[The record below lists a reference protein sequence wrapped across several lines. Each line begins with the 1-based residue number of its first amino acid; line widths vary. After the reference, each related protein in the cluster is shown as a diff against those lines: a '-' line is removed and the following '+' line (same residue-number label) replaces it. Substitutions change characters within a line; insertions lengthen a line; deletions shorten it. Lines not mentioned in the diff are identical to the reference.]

1 MFVFVSTIFNYD
13 IENYKSEFFHL
24 KNVKVFGA
32 NKNLENKI
40 NEKIQPFLNQSIINL
55 KKNDIE
61 SIFENFNFLE
71 SYSVFKK
78 YPSSIHI
85 KIKYTKPIA
94 TTITNGKKFYLGSN
108 GNLINISDEIEYSNL
123 PVIFGKFDPK
133 NFLKLNDLLISNNF
147 KISSVK
153 EYYYFA
159 SGRWDIKT
167 KDDNLIKLPSKDI
180 ANAIKLMKQ
189 IIKNNKFKKKII
201 DLRVPNQVIININE

>member
-1 MFVFVSTIFNYD
+1 MPLSISKKFKFFLYFLIFIFVSTIFNYD

-78 YPSSIHI
+78 YPSNSLELYIAHI
-85 KIKYTKPIA
+85 KH
-94 TTITNGKKFYLGSN
+94 
-108 GNLINISDEIEYSNL
+108 
-123 PVIFGKFDPK
+123 
-133 NFLKLNDLLISNNF
+133 
-147 KISSVK
+147 
-153 EYYYFA
+153 YF
-159 SGRWDIKT
+159 
-167 KDDNLIKLPSKDI
+167 
-180 ANAIKLMKQ
+180 
-189 IIKNNKFKKKII
+189 F
-201 DLRVPNQVIININE
+201 